1 LEQGTL
7 YDDAAGPEP
16 IDARRPNEGNG
27 RPKGARGRR
36 NKELEVAARSRALP
50 LVMKIIEAA
59 ENGDMAA
66 AKIILDRIWPKP
78 RTAPMNCDMMP
89 TGTPAEV
96 RAAMLDVV
104 QRVSRGEITSDD
116 GAALVSMMRDILD
129 AHSIKT
135 LSPESDNQSLAGDV
149 KQLFQ
154 ERLTRIIE
162 ARAEPVESDSDAAD

>member
-1 LEQGTL
+1 
-7 YDDAAGPEP
+7 
-16 IDARRPNEGNG
+16 
-27 RPKGARGRR
+27 
-36 NKELEVAARSRALP
+36 
-50 LVMKIIEAA
+50 MKIIQAA

-78 RTAPMNCDMMP
+78 RTAPMTCELPP
-89 TGTPAEV
+89 TSTPAEV
-96 RAAMLDVV
+96 RAAMLEVI

-116 GAALVSMMRDILD
+116 GAAMVSMMRDILD